1 MEKRRLGRTGH
12 WSTVMIFGTAAFGE
26 IEQDSADK
34 ISDMV
39 LAAGI
44 NHIDVAP
51 SYGQAEIRVGPW
63 LKAHRDKFFLGCKTT
78 ERQKDDAWAELQQSL
93 KNLQTDKF
101 DLYQLH
107 AVGNLAELDKATAT
121 GGALETLIRAREQG
135 LTKYLG
141 ITGHSMHAPATHSV
155 ALDRFD
161 FDTVMFP
168 IYPTLFSDVNYRR
181 DTLALLKKC
190 AERDVGVMIIKSIA
204 KEPWGDREKTRN
216 TWYAPYEE
224 QEEITKAVHFVLSQ
238 PHVTGIASA
247 GDVNILPK
255 VINAAQSFQPVN
267 ADQQQALINE
277 RQELEKIFLGEFS

>member
-12 WSTVMIFGTAAFGE
+12 LSTVMVFGTAAFWE
-26 IEQDSADK
+26 IEQDAADK

-63 LKAHRDKFFLGCKTT
+63 LEAHRDKFFLGCKTG
-78 ERQKDDAWAELQQSL
+78 ERGKEDAWAELQQSL
-93 KNLQTDKF
+93 KNLRTDSF
-101 DLYQLH
+101 NLYQLH
-107 AVGNLAELDKATAT
+107 AITNISELDKVTSP
-121 GGALETLIRAREQG
+121 GGALDALVQAREQG

-141 ITGHSMHAPATHSV
+141 ITGHGMHSPATFSI

-168 IYPTLFSDVNYRR
+168 IYPTLFADVNYRS
-181 DTLALLKKC
+181 DTLGLLKKC

-216 TWYAPYEE
+216 TWYVPYEK
-224 QEEITKAVHFVLSQ
+224 QQEITKAVHFVLSQ
-238 PHVTGIASA
+238 PAVTAIASA
-247 GDVNILPK
+247 GDVNILPM
-255 VINAAQSFQPVN
+255 VINAAESFQPVN
-267 ADQQQALINE
+267 ADEQQALIEE
-277 RQELEKIFLGEFS
+277 RQELETIFPEDMN